1 MTDLRSVFQPARP
14 TASPDTDKHTRAAYA
29 VCRAVLRGPQCA
41 CEFAGEGQVCPERMR
56 AVMDAEKIL
65 AGEG

>member
-1 MTDLRSVFQPARP
+1 MTDLRSVFQPARA

-29 VCRAVLRGPQCA
+29 ICRAIKKSACD

-65 AGEG
+65 VGEG